1 MGDAE
6 SKLKAIAIAPK
17 FPALLSIFGSSFIV
31 LHVTYARQGKRST
44 HHRILLGMSIC
55 DVFVSL
61 VFFLGTWPIP
71 RGSPNAFAA
80 IGNQAT
86 CNFQGFF
93 SQFSLA
99 VAMYNASLSF
109 YYVCKI
115 RLGWSEEFITKK
127 VEPYLHALSLTIGLA
142 TSTAAWVLKLYN
154 NDSWECWISP
164 NPQDCNESWKNGG
177 VTNCF
182 RGDNASLYRWTF
194 YYALLWVA
202 IVVVSVDMLLVYR
215 FVLNQEVTSR
225 RYDVESDVRRFKRSK
240 RVAVQGYWYCGAFYM
255 TWIFPTITRLTQAII
270 GDATPFALVLTT
282 AMFVPIQGFF
292 NFLVYA
298 HPRWKSICQAIAK
311 RAERNSLFK
320 AFIRSS
326 SQTESSRHLKISSN
340 GDQRCS
346 QECNFPPDTS
356 GYGKS
361 EQGLFLGKSLFL
373 GCARTSSLK
382 SMNERSSPMT
392 KERSRSDLYSQ
403 EVLEPCNEESDK
415 EEASESQ
422 HHADDANQA
431 VAGDY
436 LKAGY
441 PMEETEETEVIRD
454 KMKKLSILNQW
465 SEHDSIER
473 VAT

>member
-31 LHVTYARQGKRST
+31 LHVTYARKGKRST
-44 HHRILLGMSIC
+44 HHRILLGMAIC
-55 DVFVSL
+55 DVFVSI

-127 VEPYLHALSLTIGLA
+127 VEPCLHILPLTIGIA
-142 TSTAAWVLKLYN
+142 TSVAAWALKLYN

-164 NPQDCNESWKNGG
+164 NPQQCNESWKNGG
-177 VTNCF
+177 VTNCV

-194 YYALLWVA
+194 YYSLLWVA
-202 IVVVSVDMLLVYR
+202 IVMVSVDVFIVYR
-215 FVLNQEVTSR
+215 FVLNQEVASR
-225 RYDVESDVRRFKRSK
+225 RYDVDSDVRRFKRSK

-270 GDATPFALVLTT
+270 GDAAPFALVLTT

-298 HPRWKSICQAIAK
+298 HPRWKSIRQAIA
-311 RAERNSLFK
+311 RTAERSSLLK
-320 AFIRSS
+320 AFTRSS
-326 SQTESSRHLKISSN
+326 SQTGSSRHMKISST
-340 GDQRCS
+340 GDQHCA
-346 QECNFPPDTS
+346 QEGNFPPDTS
-356 GYGKS
+356 DYGKS
-361 EQGLFLGKSLFL
+361 EQGLFLGKSLFM
-373 GCARTSSLK
+373 GGARSSSLK
-382 SMNERSSPMT
+382 STNERSSPMT
-392 KERSRSDLYSQ
+392 KERSSSNQYLQ
-403 EVLEPCNEESDK
+403 EVLEPCHEESDEK
-415 EEASESQ
+415 EGKSASC
-422 HHADDANQA
+422 
-431 VAGDY
+431 
-436 LKAGY
+436 
-441 PMEETEETEVIRD
+441 
-454 KMKKLSILNQW
+454 
-465 SEHDSIER
+465 
-473 VAT
+473 